1 MSREFVDS
9 ISVGNNLE
17 AEKAFKDS
25 IASKVGDALEVKRK
39 EISRTFVSSATGHA
53 IDTTTDKDEQKEYQM
68 SKIYMLL
75 LLVLIGVVGYC
86 AYYCEIV
93 TNLVPDYAIEADV
106 NEE

>member
-1 MSREFVDS
+1 
-9 ISVGNNLE
+9 
-17 AEKAFKDS
+17 
-25 IASKVGDALEVKRK
+25 
-39 EISRTFVSSATGHA
+39 
-53 IDTTTDKDEQKEYQM
+53 M